1 MIAEDEVHAKAGS
14 TNLSSLSVDDQVRE
28 LIYRLRDQNGHQMIY
43 PGRCDICCEWGGTT
57 NSPVHQLVR
66 LGYPAVPW
74 LIGILE
80 SDTLARS
87 LGPIR
92 FSDSPDSRE
101 RIRQIAKHAL

>member
-14 TNLSSLSVDDQVRE
+14 TNLSSLSVDDRVRE

-66 LGYPAVPW
+66 LGTPMPGGGTMDAVAW
-74 LIGILE
+74 QLV
-80 SDTLARS
+80 RS
-87 LGPIR
+87 A
-92 FSDSPDSRE
+92 
-101 RIRQIAKHAL
+101 IAKKGVGNDDESAQKDNQN